1 MQGPANG
8 GGADEGCAAEC
19 RVSVRG
25 AAGEVMM
32 VVAEEE
38 GGGGGAGR

>member
-1 MQGPANG
+1 MG
-8 GGADEGCAAEC
+8 

-32 VVAEEE
+32 MVAEKE
-38 GGGGGAGR
+38 GGGGDAGR

>member
-1 MQGPANG
+1 MG
-8 GGADEGCAAEC
+8 

-32 VVAEEE
+32 MVAEEE
-38 GGGGGAGR
+38 GGGRGAGH